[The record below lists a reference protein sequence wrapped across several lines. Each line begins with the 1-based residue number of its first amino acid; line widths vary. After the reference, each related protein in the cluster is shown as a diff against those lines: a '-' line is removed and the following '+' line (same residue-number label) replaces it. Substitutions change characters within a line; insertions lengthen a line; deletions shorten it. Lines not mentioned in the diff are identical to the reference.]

1 MKFVI
6 AYDIQSDKNR
16 KKLSDILEGIG
27 YRVNFSVFEC
37 ELNETK
43 LKKLIKDAKPLL
55 NTKTDNTTSTNR
67 NLTFSKDAKPLLNTK
82 TDSLRFYRLC
92 ENCVGKSFELCD
104 KPAIFEIQELF
115 V

>member
-1 MKFVI
+1 MKFII
-6 AYDIQSDKNR
+6 AYDIQNDKNR

-37 ELNETK
+37 EINETK
-43 LKKLIKDAKPLL
+43 LKKLI
-55 NTKTDNTTSTNR
+55 
-67 NLTFSKDAKPLLNTK
+67 KDAKPLLNTK

>member
-6 AYDIQSDKNR
+6 AYDIQNDKNR
-16 KKLSDILEGIG
+16 KKLSDILEGVG

-37 ELNETK
+37 EINETK
-43 LKKLIKDAKPLL
+43 LKKLIKSSRSLL
-55 NTKTDNTTSTNR
+55 NV
-67 NLTFSKDAKPLLNTK
+67 K

-92 ENCVGKSFELCD
+92 QNCVGKSFELCN
-104 KPAIFEIQELF
+104 KPAIFETRELF

>member
-6 AYDIQSDKNR
+6 AYDIQSNKNR

-37 ELNETK
+37 ELNEAK
-43 LKKLIKDAKPLL
+43 LKKLIKSAKSLL
-55 NTKTDNTTSTNR
+55 NV
-67 NLTFSKDAKPLLNTK
+67 K

-92 ENCVGKSFELCD
+92 ENCVEKSFELCD
-104 KPAIFEIQELF
+104 KKGIFEIQELF

>member
-6 AYDIQSDKNR
+6 AYDIQNDKNR

-37 ELNETK
+37 EINETK

-55 NTKTDNTTSTNR
+55 DV
-67 NLTFSKDAKPLLNTK
+67 K

-92 ENCVGKSFELCD
+92 ENCIGKSFELCN
-104 KPAIFEIQELF
+104 KPAIFEMQELF

>member
-6 AYDIQSDKNR
+6 AYDIQNDKNR

-37 ELNETK
+37 ELKETR
-43 LKKLIKDAKPLL
+43 LKKLIKAAKPLL
-55 NTKTDNTTSTNR
+55 NV
-67 NLTFSKDAKPLLNTK
+67 K

-92 ENCVGKSFELCD
+92 ENCVGKSFELCNKAD
-104 KPAIFEIQELF
+104 IFETQELF

>member
-16 KKLSDILEGIG
+16 KKLSDILEDIG

-43 LKKLIKDAKPLL
+43 LKKLIKSAKALL
-55 NTKTDNTTSTNR
+55 NV
-67 NLTFSKDAKPLLNTK
+67 K

-104 KPAIFEIQELF
+104 KKGIFEAQELF